1 MANQMIFKTFTSK
14 RMQNMRQCDGKNYK
28 FSADWSQPQ
37 PRNICAS
44 AIKSVSEKLA
54 LIAKQPAWGTKED
67 TPALVAELAA
77 LLPTAQLGSDDMQNA
92 FVAYQAERYFLR
104 IWWRGTS
111 EEREK
116 LVPKAKAP
124 AKKATA
130 KKAAAPKT
138 AAKKETAAPAPAP
151 APAPKAATK
160 KASTKKASTKIAS
173 ALPTEVNPEWEEMA
187 KKSLAAEAAT
197 IDSGLH
203 VETNDQYVADV
214 MNVLTDLLVNELSYE
229 QKKKFVTALTSMLQQ
244 SF

>member
-37 PRNICAS
+37 PRNICAA

-92 FVAYQAERYFLR
+92 FIAYQAERYFLR
-104 IWWRGTS
+104 IWWRGTA

-116 LVPKAKAP
+116 LSPKAP
-124 AKKATA
+124 SKKAA
-130 KKAAAPKT
+130 SKKAAAPKA
-138 AAKKETAAPAPAP
+138 AAKKETAAPAP
-151 APAPKAATK
+151 KAAPK
-160 KASTKKASTKIAS
+160 KASAKKASTKIAS
-173 ALPTEVNPEWEEMA
+173 ALPTEVNPEWEEME

-229 QKKKFVTALTSMLQQ
+229 QKKKFVTALTNMLQQ

>member
-1 MANQMIFKTFTSK
+1 MANTMTYKNYTAK
-14 RMQNMRQCDGKNYK
+14 RMANMRQCDGRNYK

-54 LIAKQPAWGTKED
+54 LVAKQPAWGSKED

-77 LLPTAQLGSDDMQNA
+77 LLPTAQLGADDMQNS
-92 FVAYQAERYFLR
+92 FIAYQTERYFLR

-124 AKKATA
+124 AKKAAA

-138 AAKKETAAPAPAP
+138 AAKKETAAPAP
-151 APAPKAATK
+151 KAAAK

-173 ALPTEVNPEWEEMA
+173 ALPTEVNPEWEERA
-187 KKSLAAEAAT
+187 KKSLASEAAS

-203 VETNDQYVADV
+203 VETNDQYVSDV

-244 SF
+244 SL

>member
-37 PRNICAS
+37 PRNICAA

-54 LIAKQPAWGTKED
+54 LIAKQPSWGTKED

-77 LLPTAQLGSDDMQNA
+77 LLPTAQLGADDMQNA
-92 FVAYQAERYFLR
+92 FIAYQAERYFLR

-138 AAKKETAAPAPAP
+138 AAKKETAAPAPAH
-151 APAPKAATK
+151 APKAAAK

-173 ALPTEVNPEWEEMA
+173 ALPTEVNPEWEEME

-203 VETNDQYVADV
+203 VETDNQYVADV

-244 SF
+244 SL

>member
-14 RMQNMRQCDGKNYK
+14 RIQNMRQCDGKNYK

-37 PRNICAS
+37 PRNICAA

-77 LLPTAQLGSDDMQNA
+77 LLPTAQLGADDMQNA
-92 FVAYQAERYFLR
+92 FTAYQAERYFLR

-124 AKKATA
+124 AKKAAA

-138 AAKKETAAPAPAP
+138 AAKKETAAPAP
-151 APAPKAATK
+151 KAEAK
-160 KASTKKASTKIAS
+160 KASAKKASTKIAS
-173 ALPTEVNPEWEEMA
+173 ALPTEVNPEWEEME

>member
-14 RMQNMRQCDGKNYK
+14 RLQNMRQCDGKNYK

-37 PRNICAS
+37 PRNICAG

-67 TPALVAELAA
+67 TPSLVAELAA

-92 FVAYQAERYFLR
+92 FTAYQAERYFLR

-124 AKKATA
+124 AKKAAA
-130 KKAAAPKT
+130 KKAAAPKA
-138 AAKKETAAPAPAP
+138 AAKKETAAPAP
-151 APAPKAATK
+151 KAAPK

-173 ALPTEVNPEWEEMA
+173 ALPTEVNPEWEEME

>member
-67 TPALVAELAA
+67 TPSLVAELAA
-77 LLPTAQLGSDDMQNA
+77 LLPTAQLGADDMQNA
-92 FVAYQAERYFLR
+92 FTAYQAERYFLR

-124 AKKATA
+124 AKKADT

-138 AAKKETAAPAPAP
+138 AAKKDTAAPAPAP
-151 APAPKAATK
+151 APKTAAK

-173 ALPTEVNPEWEEMA
+173 ALPTEVSPEWEEME

-214 MNVLTDLLVNELSYE
+214 MNVLTDLLVNELTSE
-229 QKKKFVTALTSMLQQ
+229 QKQRFVTALTIALQQ

>member
-14 RMQNMRQCDGKNYK
+14 RMMNMRSCDGKNYK

-37 PRNICAS
+37 PRNICAA

-77 LLPTAQLGSDDMQNA
+77 LLPTAQLGSDDMQNS
-92 FVAYQAERYFLR
+92 FIAYQAERYFLR

-124 AKKATA
+124 AKKAAA

-138 AAKKETAAPAPAP
+138 AAKKDTAAPAPAP
-151 APAPKAATK
+151 APKTAAK

-173 ALPTEVNPEWEEMA
+173 ALPTEVNPEWEEME

-214 MNVLTDLLVNELSYE
+214 MNVLTDLLVNELTSE
-229 QKKKFVTALTSMLQQ
+229 QKQRFVTALTIALQQ

>member
-14 RMQNMRQCDGKNYK
+14 RMQNMRQCDGRNYK

-37 PRNICAS
+37 PRNICAA
-44 AIKSVSEKLA
+44 AIKRVSEKLA

-67 TPALVAELAA
+67 TPSLVAELAA
-77 LLPTAQLGSDDMQNA
+77 LLPTAQLGADDMQNA
-92 FVAYQAERYFLR
+92 FTAYQAERYFLR

-116 LVPKAKAP
+116 LAPKAP

-130 KKAAAPKT
+130 KKAAAPKA
-138 AAKKETAAPAPAP
+138 AAKKETAAPAP
-151 APAPKAATK
+151 KAAPK
-160 KASTKKASTKIAS
+160 KASTKKTTKIAS
-173 ALPTEVNPEWEEMA
+173 ALPTEVNPEWEEME

>member
-37 PRNICAS
+37 PRNICTS
-44 AIKSVSEKLA
+44 AIKSVSEELA

-67 TPALVAELAA
+67 TPALGAELAA
-77 LLPTAQLGSDDMQNA
+77 LLPTAQRGADDMQNA
-92 FVAYQAERYFLR
+92 FTAYQAERYFLR

-124 AKKATA
+124 AKKAAA

-151 APAPKAATK
+151 KAAAK
-160 KASTKKASTKIAS
+160 KASTKKTPTKIAS
-173 ALPTEVNPEWEEMA
+173 ALPMEVNPEWQEME

>member
-14 RMQNMRQCDGKNYK
+14 RMANMRQCDGRNYQ

-37 PRNICAS
+37 PRNICAA

-151 APAPKAATK
+151 APKAATK

>member
-67 TPALVAELAA
+67 TPSLVAELAA

-92 FVAYQAERYFLR
+92 FTAYQAERYFLR
-104 IWWRGTS
+104 IWWRGTA

-116 LVPKAKAP
+116 IVPKTKAP
-124 AKKATA
+124 A
-130 KKAAAPKT
+130 KT
-138 AAKKETAAPAPAP
+138 AAKKETAAPAP
-151 APAPKAATK
+151 KAAAK
-160 KASTKKASTKIAS
+160 KASKKTGKTVSVK
-173 ALPTEVNPEWEEMA
+173 TEVVGEQVEPEIITVDAPTKAVGKVMETFVQLLTEE
-187 KKSLAAEAAT
+187 
-197 IDSGLH
+197 
-203 VETNDQYVADV
+203 
-214 MNVLTDLLVNELSYE
+214 LTSE
-229 QKKKFVTALTSMLQQ
+229 QKQRFVTALTIALQQ

>member
-37 PRNICAS
+37 PRNICAA

-92 FVAYQAERYFLR
+92 FTAYQAERYFLR

-130 KKAAAPKT
+130 KKT
-138 AAKKETAAPAPAP
+138 ETAAPA
-151 APAPKAATK
+151 K
-160 KASTKKASTKIAS
+160 KASTKKASTKKTGKTVS
-173 ALPTEVNPEWEEMA
+173 V
-187 KKSLAAEAAT
+187 K
-197 IDSGLH
+197 
-203 VETNDQYVADV
+203 ADV
-214 MNVLTDLLVNELSYE
+214 VGEQVEPEIITVDAPTKAVGKVMETFVQLLTEELTSE
-229 QKKKFVTALTSMLQQ
+229 QKQRFVTALTIALQQ

>member
-14 RMQNMRQCDGKNYK
+14 RLQNMRQCDGKNYK

-77 LLPTAQLGSDDMQNA
+77 LLPTAQLGADDMQNA
-92 FVAYQAERYFLR
+92 FTAYQAERYFLR
-104 IWWRGTS
+104 IWWGGTS

-124 AKKATA
+124 AKKAAA
-130 KKAAAPKT
+130 KKAAAPKA
-138 AAKKETAAPAPAP
+138 AAKKETAAPAP
-151 APAPKAATK
+151 KAAPK

-173 ALPTEVNPEWEEMA
+173 ALPTEVNPEWEEME

-229 QKKKFVTALTSMLQQ
+229 QKKKFVTALTNMLQQ

>member
-1 MANQMIFKTFTSK
+1 MA
-14 RMQNMRQCDGKNYK
+14 NMRQCDGKNYK

-77 LLPTAQLGSDDMQNA
+77 LLPTAQLGSDDMQNS
-92 FVAYQAERYFLR
+92 FIAYQAERYFLR

-124 AKKATA
+124 AKKAAA

-138 AAKKETAAPAPAP
+138 AAKKDTAAPAPAP
-151 APAPKAATK
+151 APKTAAK

-173 ALPTEVNPEWEEMA
+173 ALPTEVNPEWEEME

-214 MNVLTDLLVNELSYE
+214 MNVLTDLLVNELTSE
-229 QKKKFVTALTSMLQQ
+229 QKQRFVTALTIALQQ